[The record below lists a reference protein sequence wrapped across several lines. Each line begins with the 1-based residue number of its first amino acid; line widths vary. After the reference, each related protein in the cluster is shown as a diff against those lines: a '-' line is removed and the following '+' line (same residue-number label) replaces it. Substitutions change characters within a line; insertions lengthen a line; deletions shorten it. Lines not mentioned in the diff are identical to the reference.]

1 MINNKGSASIF
12 LIFLFVIM
20 LGAIG
25 VLLECAR
32 YQGLKEYS
40 EEVTEIASQSVTA
53 EYYRPL
59 FDDYHLFFMAFQEG
73 ENESE
78 YIEEAVKEY
87 MEYSLSP
94 AKDLSVIK
102 RQMFREPFITPE
114 LSSLKIEDI
123 VHATDREGAVFQDEV
138 TAYMKYG
145 SLEKVVKEFMSGFKT
160 VQSLKTS
167 TDVLEEK
174 MECEEAISKN
184 ADDLLKLIERI
195 DGVSII
201 TTEGKCRITVAD
213 KFVKKFVLSNPT
225 MNSVGVNSQKV
236 WIKTKN
242 SYVNVNA
249 LLNTIQNNA
258 DEAGEL
264 IQLLAD
270 IEQQITKADSD
281 EEQRSLEEEKDQT
294 SDALNLKLKDL
305 RENIKLFHSTRSG
318 VESSTVDAM
327 ELIQNIKENRKGIQ
341 QKLIRYKENLQRQEQ
356 DMEPELY
363 TSLSDDFE
371 DMESVTGEGGD
382 GLNIEE
388 IYNVLE
394 NNLSILQ
401 GLHGFT
407 SVTMTQACMQ
417 DIKNDAVFNKSLFK
431 SYEIQTISFQY
442 SDVTG
447 NEEVKNPITAL
458 HNLLTGKISNLVLP
472 NDSQI
477 SKREL
482 AKKDILQFSEEQ
494 KEGLYEIMSNLDISK
509 NMSGLFH
516 LFSDKQGESVGE
528 TVKQISDPLLMLFYK
543 DEHFSD
549 FLNCK
554 DTDKE
559 KCLFYE
565 LEYILFGKTSD
576 RENIDA
582 SIEKIMIY
590 RTVFNFIS
598 IMSDAE
604 KKSMAKETAVLLA
617 GVTGLEP
624 LIHVMETLILLV
636 WSFDEAL
643 VDTAA
648 LLQEKEVPI
657 IKKSSCFLISYA
669 DLVMLTREKV
679 QSKAKQSEGGKG
691 IDYHEL
697 LKLLLY
703 MGGGNESNYRCM
715 DLINQNIKLRYDK
728 QFDIRNC
735 VYSFR
740 VSAVMNTQSKFVFL
754 QHGSQFMN
762 EEDATWSYRVLHKV
776 SY

>member
-40 EEVTEIASQSVTA
+40 KEVTEIASQSVTA

-59 FDDYHLFFMAFQEG
+59 FEDYHLFFMAFQEG
-73 ENESE
+73 EDEGE
-78 YIEEAVKEY
+78 YIEEAVKEC

-94 AKDLSVIK
+94 AKDLSSIK
-102 RQMFREPFITPE
+102 RQMFHEPFITPE

-145 SLEKVVKEFMSGFKT
+145 SLEKVVKEFMSGFET
-160 VQSLKTS
+160 VQSLKAS

-184 ADDLLKLIERI
+184 TDDLLKLIERI
-195 DGVSII
+195 DGVSIM
-201 TTEGKCRITVAD
+201 TGGKERITVAD

-249 LLNTIQNNA
+249 LLNTIQNDA

-264 IQLLAD
+264 IQSLTD
-270 IEQQITKADSD
+270 IEQQITEADSE
-281 EEQRSLEEEKDQT
+281 EEQNSLEEEKEQT
-294 SDALNLKLKDL
+294 SDALNLKLKEL
-305 RENIKLFHSTRSG
+305 RENIKLFHSTRGG

-327 ELIQNIKENRKGIQ
+327 ELILNIKENRKGIQ
-341 QKLIRYKENLQRQEQ
+341 QKLIQYKKNLQNQEQ
-356 DMEPELY
+356 DIEPELY
-363 TSLSDDFE
+363 TSLSNDFE
-371 DMESVTGEGGD
+371 EMESVTGEGGD
-382 GLNIEE
+382 GLNVEE

-394 NNLSILQ
+394 SNLSVLQ
-401 GLHGFT
+401 GLHDFT
-407 SVTMTQACMQ
+407 SVTATQACMQ
-417 DIKNDAVFNKSLFK
+417 NIKNDAALNKNLFK

-447 NEEVKNPITAL
+447 NEEVKNPITAVHDL
-458 HNLLTGKISNLVLP
+458 FTGKISNLVLP
-472 NDSQI
+472 DDSQI

-482 AKKDILQFSEEQ
+482 AKKDILQYSEEP
-494 KEGLYEIMSNLDISK
+494 KEGLYEIMSNLDLSK
-509 NMSGLFH
+509 NISSLFH
-516 LFSDKQGESVGE
+516 LFSNKSGESAGE
-528 TVKQISDPLLMLFYK
+528 TLKQISDPLLMLFYK
-543 DEHFSD
+543 EEHFSD
-549 FLNCK
+549 FLNCM

-559 KCLFYE
+559 KCLSYE

-598 IMSDAE
+598 IMSDTE

-617 GVTGLEP
+617 GVTGIEP

-648 LLQEKEVPI
+648 LLQDKEVPI
-657 IKKSSCFLISYA
+657 IKKSSNFLISYP
-669 DLVMLTREKV
+669 DLVTLTREKV
-679 QSKAKQSEGGKG
+679 QGKAKQSEGGKG

-703 MGGGNESNYRCM
+703 MRGGNKSNYRCM

-728 QFDIRNC
+728 GFDIRNC
-735 VYSFR
+735 VYGFQ
-740 VSAVMNTQSKFVFL
+740 VSTVMNAQSKFVFL
-754 QHGSQFMN
+754 QQGSTFMN
-762 EEDATWSYRVLHKV
+762 EEDATWSYRVLHKE